1 VTEHVGAGSVGD
13 LGRTGAFPHRSQGK
27 GGRESS
33 RRQDPSGTGLT
44 WPCVD
49 GSASPVPSAPLPPR
63 PDGTGDAIPSR
74 IQTALRFAFVV
85 VLLYGFLAGVKALE
99 VGIRAFGDEFAA
111 SLFDNVTHPFAGL
124 MAGLFATVLVQSSS
138 VTTATIVGLVGAG
151 ALPLEAAVPMI
162 MGANI
167 GTTITNT
174 VVSMGHIR
182 QGPEFRRAF
191 AGATVHD
198 FFNVL
203 TVLVA
208 LPLEMATGF
217 LSRAAVALTEL
228 LRGGG
233 VSGVAMESPI
243 SAAVAAPIELVDGAL
258 VDLGRGWRG
267 GVLLAVGLVLIF
279 SALTLITKTMRALM
293 AGGIERS
300 VNRILDKGGGL
311 GALAV
316 GLVVTV
322 MVQSSS
328 ITTSIL
334 IPMLAAG
341 IITLQ
346 NAYPVTLGA
355 NVGTTITA
363 LLASLAAVSP
373 LGLTVALVHTLFN
386 LFGILLFYPIP
397 AMRQIPLRL
406 AQGLATLAQRN
417 KSWVLA
423 YVGGTFVVLPLIGI
437 FLLA

>member
-1 VTEHVGAGSVGD
+1 M
-13 LGRTGAFPHRSQGK
+13 
-27 GGRESS
+27 
-33 RRQDPSGTGLT
+33 
-44 WPCVD
+44 D

-99 VGIRAFGDEFAA
+99 VGIRAFGDDFAA
-111 SLFDNVTHPFAGL
+111 RLFDNVTHPVAGL
-124 MAGLFATVLVQSSS
+124 MAGMFATVLVQSSS
-138 VTTATIVGLVGAG
+138 VTSATIVGLVGAG
-151 ALPLEAAVPMI
+151 ALPLAAAVPMV

-174 VVSMGHIR
+174 LVSMGHIR

-198 FFNVL
+198 FFNLL
-203 TVLVA
+203 TVLIA
-208 LPLEMATGF
+208 LPLELTTGF
-217 LSRAAVALTEL
+217 LSRSAVVLTDL
-228 LRGGG
+228 LRGGEG
-233 VSGVAMESPI
+233 VTGVTGDSPI
-243 SAAVAAPIELVDGAL
+243 SAAVGAPIELLDSAL
-258 VDLGRGWRG
+258 ASLGTGWRG
-267 GVLLAVGLVLIF
+267 GILLAVGLVLILG
-279 SALTLITKTMRALM
+279 ALTSITKTMRVLM

-300 VNRILDKGGGL
+300 VNRILDKGA
-311 GALAV
+311 GAGAMAV
-316 GLVVTV
+316 GMVVTV
-322 MVQSSS
+322 LVQSSS

-341 IITLQ
+341 IITIQ

-363 LLASLAAVSP
+363 ILASLAAVSP

>member
-1 VTEHVGAGSVGD
+1 M
-13 LGRTGAFPHRSQGK
+13 
-27 GGRESS
+27 
-33 RRQDPSGTGLT
+33 
-44 WPCVD
+44 
-49 GSASPVPSAPLPPR
+49 PSAPLPPR

-99 VGIRAFGDEFAA
+99 VGIRAFGDDFAA
-111 SLFDNVTHPFAGL
+111 RLFDNVTHPVAGL
-124 MAGLFATVLVQSSS
+124 MAGMFATVLVQSSS
-138 VTTATIVGLVGAG
+138 VTSATIVGLVGAG
-151 ALPLEAAVPMI
+151 ALPLAAAVPMV

-174 VVSMGHIR
+174 LVSMGHIR

-198 FFNVL
+198 FFNLL
-203 TVLVA
+203 TVLIA
-208 LPLEMATGF
+208 LPLELTTGF
-217 LSRAAVALTEL
+217 LSRSAVVLTDL
-228 LRGGG
+228 LRGGEG
-233 VSGVAMESPI
+233 VTGVTGDSPI
-243 SAAVAAPIELVDGAL
+243 SAAVGAPIELLDSAL
-258 VDLGRGWRG
+258 ASLGTGWRG
-267 GVLLAVGLVLIF
+267 GILLAVGLVLILG
-279 SALTLITKTMRALM
+279 ALTSITKTMRVLM

-300 VNRILDKGGGL
+300 VNRILDKGA
-311 GALAV
+311 GAGAMAV
-316 GLVVTV
+316 GMVVTV
-322 MVQSSS
+322 LVQSSS

-341 IITLQ
+341 IITIQ

-363 LLASLAAVSP
+363 ILASLAAVSP

>member
-1 VTEHVGAGSVGD
+1 M
-13 LGRTGAFPHRSQGK
+13 
-27 GGRESS
+27 
-33 RRQDPSGTGLT
+33 
-44 WPCVD
+44 D

-99 VGIRAFGDEFAA
+99 VGIRAFGDDFAA
-111 SLFDNVTHPFAGL
+111 RLFDNVTHPVAGL
-124 MAGLFATVLVQSSS
+124 MAGMFATVLVQSSS
-138 VTTATIVGLVGAG
+138 VTSATIVGLVGAG
-151 ALPLEAAVPMI
+151 ALPLAAAVPMV

-174 VVSMGHIR
+174 LVSMGHIR

-198 FFNVL
+198 FFNLL
-203 TVLVA
+203 TVLIA
-208 LPLEMATGF
+208 LPLELTTGF
-217 LSRAAVALTEL
+217 LSRSAVVLTDL
-228 LRGGG
+228 LRGGEG
-233 VSGVAMESPI
+233 VTGVTGDSPI
-243 SAAVAAPIELVDGAL
+243 SAAVGAPIELLDSAL
-258 VDLGRGWRG
+258 ASLGTGWRG
-267 GVLLAVGLVLIF
+267 GILLAVGLVLILG
-279 SALTLITKTMRALM
+279 ALTSITKTMRVLM

-300 VNRILDKGGGL
+300 VNRILDKGAGI
-311 GALAV
+311 GAMAV
-316 GLVVTV
+316 GMVVTV
-322 MVQSSS
+322 LVQSSS

-341 IITLQ
+341 IITIQ

-363 LLASLAAVSP
+363 ILASLAAVSP

>member
-1 VTEHVGAGSVGD
+1 M
-13 LGRTGAFPHRSQGK
+13 
-27 GGRESS
+27 
-33 RRQDPSGTGLT
+33 
-44 WPCVD
+44 D

-99 VGIRAFGDEFAA
+99 VGIRAFGDDFAA
-111 SLFDNVTHPFAGL
+111 RLFDNVTHPVAGL
-124 MAGLFATVLVQSSS
+124 MAGMFATVLVQSSS
-138 VTTATIVGLVGAG
+138 VTSATIVGLVGAG
-151 ALPLEAAVPMI
+151 ALPLAAAVPMV

-174 VVSMGHIR
+174 LVSMGHIR

-198 FFNVL
+198 FFNLL
-203 TVLVA
+203 TVLIA
-208 LPLEMATGF
+208 LPLELTTGF
-217 LSRAAVALTEL
+217 LSRSAVVLTDL
-228 LRGGG
+228 LRGGEG
-233 VSGVAMESPI
+233 VTGVTGDSPI
-243 SAAVAAPIELVDGAL
+243 SAAVGAPIELLDSAL
-258 VDLGRGWRG
+258 ASLGTGWRG
-267 GVLLAVGLVLIF
+267 GILLAVGLVLILG
-279 SALTLITKTMRALM
+279 ALTSITKTMRVLM

-300 VNRILDKGGGL
+300 VNRILDKGAGI
-311 GALAV
+311 GAMAV
-316 GLVVTV
+316 GMVVTV
-322 MVQSSS
+322 LVQSSS

-363 LLASLAAVSP
+363 ILASLAAVSP

>member
-1 VTEHVGAGSVGD
+1 M
-13 LGRTGAFPHRSQGK
+13 
-27 GGRESS
+27 
-33 RRQDPSGTGLT
+33 
-44 WPCVD
+44 D

-99 VGIRAFGDEFAA
+99 VGIRAFGDDFAA
-111 SLFDNVTHPFAGL
+111 RLFDNVTHPVAGL
-124 MAGLFATVLVQSSS
+124 MAGMFATVLVQSSS
-138 VTTATIVGLVGAG
+138 VTSATIVGLVGAG
-151 ALPLEAAVPMI
+151 ALPLAAAVPMV

-174 VVSMGHIR
+174 LVSMGHIR

-198 FFNVL
+198 FFNLL
-203 TVLVA
+203 TVLIA
-208 LPLEMATGF
+208 LPLELTTGF
-217 LSRAAVALTEL
+217 LSRSAVVLTDL
-228 LRGGG
+228 LRGGEG
-233 VSGVAMESPI
+233 VTGVTGDSPI
-243 SAAVAAPIELVDGAL
+243 SAAVGAPIELLDSAL
-258 VDLGRGWRG
+258 ASLGTGWRG
-267 GVLLAVGLVLIF
+267 GILLAVGLVLILG
-279 SALTLITKTMRALM
+279 ALTSITKTMRVLM

-300 VNRILDKGGGL
+300 VNRILDKGA
-311 GALAV
+311 GAGAMAL

-322 MVQSSS
+322 LVQSSS

-341 IITLQ
+341 IITIQ

-363 LLASLAAVSP
+363 ILASLAAVSP